1 MDTDELSEMAYD
13 IIVQA
18 AQISDTLKAE
28 LGTLSGNYNKEDNWL
43 QGVLGHLKKISADPD
58 AYVEYWNLETEEGVT
73 PTVIKETAAEL
84 SRRANKVM
92 STALNRRG
100 KIEW

>member
-28 LGTLSGNYNKEDNWL
+28 LGALSGHYDKEDNWL
-43 QGVLGHLKKISADPD
+43 QGKTKGSHTDKYRNYLKC
-58 AYVEYWNLETEEGVT
+58 
-73 PTVIKETAAEL
+73 
-84 SRRANKVM
+84 RAHF
-92 STALNRRG
+92 
-100 KIEW
+100 E